1 MNEKTNPNTVAE
13 AIAAEAID
21 DEMLA
26 EYDFSQAVRSNP
38 YQHLNQAPIT
48 IKTNTGDRDTHIKTV
63 EVSAT
68 VAIDGSVTLQ
78 LPPEITPGEHRI
90 TLLIQE
96 NLTPQTA

>member
-1 MNEKTNPNTVAE
+1 MNKETKSNA
-13 AIAAEAID
+13 AAEAID

-26 EYDFSQAVRSNP
+26 EYDFSSAVRRNP

-48 IKTNTGDRDTHIKTV
+48 IKTNTGDRDIQIKTI

-68 VAIDGSVTLQ
+68 VATDGTVTLQ
-78 LPPEITPGEHRI
+78 LPPDIAPGEHRI

-96 NLTPQTA
+96 NLAPHTA